1 VAEPDGPERLQD
13 YGQPEKPG
21 NYPIEGGEPEYGDIP
36 F

>member
-1 VAEPDGPERLQD
+1 MKLPKHED

-21 NYPIEGGEPEYGDIP
+21 SYPIEGGNPEYGDIP